1 MRVFVTR
8 LITITI
14 LSSISA
20 LAYANETP
28 GTHPAAASGLWVA
41 IAIAFLARR
50 RQIGGWLLLY
60 YIQLYGG
67 VFVMGPYLISTA
79 VLLSPGQW
87 DRTNPYVWF
96 LLGTVPFLAATI
108 AQLGVASFLLYRRTE
123 ANVLLLQK
131 VLVALMAFSFV
142 AMLVGGAHVEDAGR
156 AFVGAWLMWTSA
168 AWAVYFYRSQRVRL
182 VFVDHRWDFEAQ
194 NPSTLDL
201 TQPERRYLFKRA
213 AVAGSVVFVG
223 FLLLAGSRLGDTK
236 PDLDI
241 FLAPL
246 YVAALTSL
254 VAWNWPIRPAKRAAL
269 AASQLP
275 RDPV

>member
-1 MRVFVTR
+1 MRVFATQ

-14 LSSISA
+14 LSSTSA
-20 LAYANETP
+20 LAYANGTP
-28 GTHPAAASGLWVA
+28 GAHPAAANGLLIA

-50 RQIGGWLLLY
+50 REIGGWLLLY
-60 YIQLYGG
+60 YIQLYGS
-67 VFVMGPYLISTA
+67 VLVMGPYLISTA
-79 VLLSPGQW
+79 LLLSPGQW
-87 DRTNPYVWF
+87 DRENPYIWF

-108 AQLGVASFLLYRRTE
+108 AQLGVASLLLYRRTE

-142 AMLVGGAHVEDAGR
+142 AMMVGGTHVEGG
-156 AFVGAWLMWTSA
+156 AFVGAWLIWTSA
-168 AWAVYFYRSQRVRL
+168 AWAVYFNKSRRVRL
-182 VFVDHRWDFEAQ
+182 VFVDHFWDFEAQ

-213 AVAGSVVFVG
+213 GVAASVVFVG
-223 FLLLAGSRLGDTK
+223 FLLIAGSRLGDTK
-236 PDLDI
+236 PDLNI
-241 FLAPL
+241 FFAPL
-246 YVAALTSL
+246 YVAALTAL